1 MSRLVQSGDLPAQP
15 GLPARRRLARKAGL
29 AIAAFG
35 LLTVLAGCNE
45 VHDSRAAQPLS
56 REMLALMQEKG
67 VAPQA
72 PMLIRAYKKEAEF
85 EVWKM
90 RPDGSYELL
99 KTFPICRWSGQL
111 GPKTHEGDR
120 QSPEGFYS
128 ITPAMMN
135 PNSAYYLSF
144 NVGYPNAYDRA
155 HGATGGAVMVHGV
168 CSSAGCFSMTD
179 AQIAEIYA
187 LARES
192 FAGGQHAIQM
202 QSYPFHMNVQN
213 LAKYRLDPNM
223 AFWKELKKGHDHF
236 EARKADVAVAVCG
249 GHYVFDAKSA
259 NGQPLDA
266 EAPCP
271 PLKLDPEIEAKAAER
286 QRADDAA
293 VAELVAKGERPVRLV
308 YQDGGQHPA
317 FSHRIAEV
325 SRPDALTP
333 PVELALD
340 DPNAR
345 YNAKARS
352 ASTAAALVL
361 AQAQLRAQPLQAQA
375 IAPEPVAPSEKF
387 AAAAL
392 GAFHHD
398 DAKTEVTP
406 LPTERG
412 NGVNAA
418 NDAGAATAS
427 IAPKPVN
434 QLSKAVEPKP
444 GIKFVAKSTVAKS
457 TVAKSNVA
465 KTSVMKT
472 GADKP
477 QAARPGKQKIAEAA
491 TLR

>member
-1 MSRLVQSGDLPAQP
+1 MSRLVQSGDLPAHP
-15 GLPARRRLARKAGL
+15 LPRKAGL
-29 AIAAFG
+29 AILAFG

-144 NVGYPNAYDRA
+144 NIGYPNAYDRA

-259 NGQPLDA
+259 NGQSLDA

-361 AQAQLRAQPLQAQA
+361 AQAQLRAQPSQVQAS
-375 IAPEPVAPSEKF
+375 APEPVAPGEKF

-398 DAKTEVTP
+398 DAKPEVVKPDSLAPLATEG
-406 LPTERG
+406 G
-412 NGVNAA
+412 NSVNAA

-434 QLSKAVEPKP
+434 QMSKAVEPKQTS
-444 GIKFVAKSTVAKS
+444 VAKTTVTKS
-457 TVAKSNVA
+457 SVT

-472 GADKP
+472 GAEKP
-477 QAARPGKQKIAEAA
+477 QAARLSKQKIAEAA